1 MSDRFRLVIVGGG
14 IAGLALATRLGN
26 SMGRSGKLDI
36 TLVDKGFSHVWK
48 PMLHCFAAGTARNEN
63 DRITFISHA
72 AGHGFRFCYGEI
84 SNLDRAARRLTLA
97 PLTEQDDEEVI
108 LEERYLDYDALIFAI
123 GSRANDFGTPGVK
136 DHCIFLDNVVEA
148 NNFNENFRHAILQA
162 YGRGTPLDIAI
173 VGGGATGVQ
182 LAAELHKALDIGSLY
197 NFTPTTPEMRITL
210 LEAGPRILP
219 SFPDNVSEE
228 ARKQL
233 EALNISVRTGAMV
246 SGVDE
251 KGFILKDGSR
261 VDAQFRVWAAGVKAP
276 DVTRDMDGLECA
288 RGGQLVVKPT
298 LQTTLDDRIF
308 AVGDCSYIAESPL
321 PPTAQVAR
329 QEAHHLAKYLPQWAL
344 NQTPVPPFK
353 FNNKGAIVALGN
365 YNGWGAFADGKT
377 FGGGA
382 LRGLSA
388 RLGHTALYRQHQFEL
403 YGVTRGAIACLTD
416 WLDRFVRPSV
426 RMD

>member
-1 MSDRFRLVIVGGG
+1 MSDQFRLVIVGGG

-26 SMGRSGKLDI
+26 SMGRAGKLDI

-84 SNLDRAARRLTLA
+84 SHLDRAARRLTLA
-97 PLTEQDDEEVI
+97 PLREQDEDEVI
-108 LEERYLDYDALIFAI
+108 LEERHLEYDALIFAI

-148 NNFNENFRHAILQA
+148 NNFNERFRHAVLQA
-162 YGRGTPLDIAI
+162 YGRGTPMDIAI

-197 NFTPTTPEMRITL
+197 NFTPKTPEMRVTL

-219 SFPDNVSEE
+219 SFPENVSEE
-228 ARKQL
+228 AHKQL
-233 EALNISVRTGAMV
+233 EALNISVRIGAMV

-276 DVTRDMDGLECA
+276 DVTREMDGLECA
-288 RGGQLVVKPT
+288 RGGQLVVKPN

-308 AVGDCSYIAESPL
+308 AVGDCSFITEHPL

-329 QEAHHLAKYLPQWAL
+329 QEAHHLARYLPQWIL
-344 NQTPVPPFK
+344 NQTPVPPFT

-365 YNGWGAFADGKT
+365 YNGWGAFPDGKT
-377 FGGGA
+377 FGGGT

-403 YGVTRGAIACLTD
+403 YGVVGGAIACLTD
-416 WLDRFVRPSV
+416 WLDRFVRPAV

>member
-63 DRITFISHA
+63 DRITFVSHA

-84 SNLDRAARRLTLA
+84 SHLDRAARRLTLA
-97 PLTEQDDEEVI
+97 PLREQDEDEVI
-108 LEERYLDYDALIFAI
+108 LEERHVDYDALIFAI

-148 NNFNENFRHAILQA
+148 NNFNERFRHAVLQA

-219 SFPDNVSEE
+219 SFPEKVSEE
-228 ARKQL
+228 ARQQL
-233 EALNISVRTGAMV
+233 EALKISVRTGAMV

-276 DVTRDMDGLECA
+276 DVTREMDGLECS
-288 RGGQLVVKPT
+288 RSGQLVVKPN

-308 AVGDCSYIAESPL
+308 AVGDCSFIADSPL

-329 QEAHHLAKYLPQWAL
+329 QEAHHLAKYLPQWIVK
-344 NQTPVPPFK
+344 QTPVPPFK

-382 LRGLSA
+382 LHGLSA

-403 YGVTRGAIACLTD
+403 YGVPRGAIACLTD